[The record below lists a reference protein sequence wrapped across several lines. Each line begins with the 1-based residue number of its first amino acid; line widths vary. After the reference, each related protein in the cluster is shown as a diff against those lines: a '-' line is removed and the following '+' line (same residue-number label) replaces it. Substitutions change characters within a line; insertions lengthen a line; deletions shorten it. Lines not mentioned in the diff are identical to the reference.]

1 MTERLETLKQEI
13 KELIIKECEKEMT
26 PADITDDEI
35 LFGPRSN
42 VQLNSIDAL
51 QISVALKRKYN
62 VDLHDSKVLRR
73 VMSNVANLAE
83 HIVSLG

>member
-13 KELIIKECEKEMT
+13 KELIIKECEKEMK
-26 PADITDDEI
+26 PEDISDDEI
-35 LFGPRSN
+35 LFGPGSN

-62 VDLHDSKVLRR
+62 VDLRDSKVLRR

-83 HIVSLG
+83 HIASLG